1 MHILRHILEQIVFF
15 YKNIQYIQ
23 YKNKKS
29 SERPKFK
36 NMTQQHEGE
45 ECILL
50 YKETA
55 QSLTQH
61 HEGGECIQTISTI
74 RTRLLDGL
82 VFSYV

>member
-1 MHILRHILEQIVFF
+1 
-15 YKNIQYIQ
+15 
-23 YKNKKS
+23 
-29 SERPKFK
+29 
-36 NMTQQHEGE
+36 MTQQHEGE

-61 HEGGECIQTISTI
+61 HEGGECIQTIPTI